1 MPGTFLFLRTLFT
14 RKTEIRVSVEEG
26 MLQSETAKSNWEL
39 GPDGTYLNA
48 LKEIRYESAETDS
61 ILSSLKW

>member
-1 MPGTFLFLRTLFT
+1 MTGTFLFLRTLFT

-26 MLQSETAKSNWEL
+26 MLQSETAKSNREH

-61 ILSSLKW
+61 ILRSLKW